1 MKSAA
6 QALLGVLLAVALLY
20 WVFHDVDRAV
30 LRRSLAGVSWSLL
43 VVGAL
48 LNVSHN
54 HFRVARWGWLLRPV
68 RPGVPYRPM
77 FAAVMLGY
85 LVTIVA
91 PLRLGEFVR
100 PALLSAKEN
109 LPLGPTM
116 GTVLADRMLDGVAI
130 VALFA
135 AGVSAATFAPGA
147 AEHAATLQRTAYL
160 LLLVIVV
167 GLAGLTAYGVWGR
180 ALGARLERG
189 WAPVRWASR
198 AATNFADGTVALRSL
213 GGVAAIVAYS
223 LLAWLTIA
231 LGTWIGIRAAGAP
244 VSFAGVLVMLPMLA
258 LGVAVPTPGGAGG
271 YHAAM
276 AWGLTKLFGVDGSVA
291 AGVSLLMY
299 FAITVPFLIAGP
311 ILLHTERVSL
321 RDLVVAA
328 KQVKELGRVA
338 HGAAAGGAP

>member
-6 QALLGVLLAVALLY
+6 QALLGALLAVALLY
-20 WVFHDVDRAV
+20 WVFHDVDRAE
-30 LRRSLAGVSWSLL
+30 LRRAIAGVSWGMLAL
-43 VVGAL
+43 GAL
-48 LNVSHN
+48 INLSHN

-68 RPGVPYRPM
+68 RANVPYRPM
-77 FAAVMLGY
+77 LAAVMLGY
-85 LVTIVA
+85 LVTLVA

-135 AGVSAATFAPGA
+135 VGTSFAEFAPGA
-147 AEHAATLQRTAYL
+147 AEHAATIQRTAYL
-160 LLLVIVV
+160 LFLVIAV
-167 GLAGLTAYGVWGR
+167 GLAGLTAYGIWGA
-180 ALGARLERG
+180 ALGARLEAA
-189 WAPVRWASR
+189 WAPIRWASR
-198 AATNFADGTVALRSL
+198 VATNFSHGTVALRSPL
-213 GGVAAIVAYS
+213 GAAAILAYS

-271 YHAAM
+271 YHAAVKG
-276 AWGLTKLFGVDGSVA
+276 GLKLFGVDDSVA
-291 AGVSLLMY
+291 AGVSLLMHL
-299 FAITVPFLIAGP
+299 AITIPFLIAGA
-311 ILLHTERVSL
+311 IFLRTERISL
-321 RDLVVAA
+321 HDLLVAA
-328 KQVKELGRVA
+328 KKVKELG
-338 HGAAAGGAP
+338 AAAPADAP